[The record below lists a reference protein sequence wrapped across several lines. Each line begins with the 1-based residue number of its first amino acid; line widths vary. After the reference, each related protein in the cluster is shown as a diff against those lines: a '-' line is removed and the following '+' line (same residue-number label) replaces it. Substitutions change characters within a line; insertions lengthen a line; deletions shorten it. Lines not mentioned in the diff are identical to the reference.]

1 VKQAIF
7 AYVNHARIHSLNQPV
22 LNNECKVSCSKKQR
36 ELLMGLKFMS
46 NRHPLIMSQTSYPL
60 SHGTL

>member
-1 VKQAIF
+1 
-7 AYVNHARIHSLNQPV
+7 
-22 LNNECKVSCSKKQR
+22 
-36 ELLMGLKFMS
+36 MGLKLMS